1 MFCTPG
7 ELDEEVQ
14 QLLEVI
20 RAHVAAP
27 QRVKIDALEV
37 KNAAPLEVR
46 NAALEAEIAGHAMLT
61 AYRALRAVRQAAA
74 REKAELRAIA

>member
-20 RAHVAAP
+20 RAHVAA

-37 KNAAPLEVR
+37 KNAAPLEVK
-46 NAALEAEIAGHAMLT
+46 NAALEAENAGHAMLT
-61 AYRALRAVRQAAA
+61 AYRLGLAVREAAA